1 MGVFQ
6 QPASGERTGTLK
18 YRLDIGKIA
27 AEVEV
32 SVSENRNDAR
42 LTIGERDY
50 HVLYQAIS
58 GNGYH
63 LMVNGKAINAFVA
76 QAEHG
81 KYVFMNGRT
90 FLVQDAD
97 RKSER
102 RERRSAQE
110 EGPGEVTPPMPAVVV
125 RIMVEEGDPVK
136 RGQALVVVTA
146 MKMEATLVAPWDGR
160 VTKIN
165 TSKGA
170 KVSPGDIL
178 VEIEKEV
185 PGNG

>member
-1 MGVFQ
+1 
-6 QPASGERTGTLK
+6 LK
-18 YRLDIGKIA
+18 YRLDTGEIE

-32 SVSENRNDAR
+32 SVSEEKNDAR
-42 LTIGERDY
+42 FTIGEREY
-50 HVLYQAIS
+50 RVSYQPVS

-63 LMVNGKAINAFVA
+63 LTVNGKAVHAFVA

-81 KYVFMNGRT
+81 KYVFVRGRS
-90 FLVQDAD
+90 FLVRDGD

-102 RERRSAQE
+102 RERRGVQE

-125 RIMVEEGDPVK
+125 RIMVEEGNLVT

-146 MKMEATLVAPWDGR
+146 MKMEATLAAPWDGR

-165 TSKGA
+165 TSEGA
-170 KVSPGDIL
+170 KVSPGELL

-185 PGNG
+185 QADG